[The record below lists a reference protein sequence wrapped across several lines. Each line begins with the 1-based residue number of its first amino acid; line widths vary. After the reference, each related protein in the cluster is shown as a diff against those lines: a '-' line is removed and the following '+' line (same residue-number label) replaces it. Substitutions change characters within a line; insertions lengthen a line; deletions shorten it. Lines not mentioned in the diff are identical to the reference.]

1 MEVVK
6 SDEKIEEYIKK
17 SNILIIMY
25 TTFLCTACDS
35 IKHKVIEYGK
45 SRDGVDIIQVKVEQN
60 PDIASQ
66 RGVLS
71 APTLQ
76 VYTYGKLAIQEGGYF
91 SLDKIF
97 ERIDKYIKIM
107 NK

>member
-45 SRDGVDIIQVKVEQN
+45 SRDGVDIIQAKGEYFQHR
-60 PDIASQ
+60 PC
-66 RGVLS
+66 RC
-71 APTLQ
+71 TLMENWP
-76 VYTYGKLAIQEGGYF
+76 YKKGATLA
-91 SLDKIF
+91 
-97 ERIDKYIKIM
+97 
-107 NK
+107 